1 VTCVWLLFL
10 PATNHQTLTTLLYR
24 SFATLQTDLRNGN
37 TNCRAVVELYLR
49 RIADNQHLNAFTE
62 VYADE
67 ARTKADD
74 LDQRMAANQPANQPV
89 GRLAGMVIGL
99 KDVLSYAGHGLRAGS
114 TILENFTAQFTATA
128 VERLLAEDAIIIG
141 RQNCDEFA
149 MGSSNENSAYG
160 PVRNAADPL
169 RVPGGSSGGSAVAV
183 QAGLCMASIGSDTGG
198 SVRQP
203 AAFCGVV
210 GLKPT
215 YGRISRWGLV
225 AYGSSFDCIGPITN
239 TPDDAALLLEIMAGA
254 DDFDSTVSSAPVE
267 KYTASTLPDRPLR
280 IAYLRDGVESAGVDA
295 SIRQATQ
302 QTLDQLR
309 AAGHTVE
316 AVDLSLATYLLPT
329 YYILT
334 TAEAS
339 SNLARFD
346 GVRYGHRTEKPTD
359 LIALYKQSRTE
370 GFGPEVR
377 RRILL
382 GTFVLSASYYDAYY
396 TKAQQVRRLIREETA
411 RLFEQYDFLVSP
423 TTPGPAFL
431 LGEKTSQQDP
441 LQMYLADIF
450 TVQANVVGY
459 PAMSV
464 PNGVDKLGLPI
475 GIQAMARPF
484 AEGQLLAFGKLINN
498 GGVKTSVLTPKK
510 NH

>member
-1 VTCVWLLFL
+1 MTV
-10 PATNHQTLTTLLYR
+10 YR
-24 SFATLQTDLRNGN
+24 SFTALQTDLRAGN
-37 TNCRAVVELYLR
+37 TTCRAVVNDYLT

-62 VYADE
+62 VYASE
-67 ARTKADD
+67 ARAKADD
-74 LDQRMAANQPANQPV
+74 LDRRMANGEAI
-89 GRLAGMVIGL
+89 GRLAGMVVGL

-114 TILENFTAQFTATA
+114 NILENFTAQFTATA
-128 VERLLAEDAIIIG
+128 VQRLLAEDAIIIG

-149 MGSSNENSAYG
+149 MGSSNENSAFG
-160 PVRNAADPL
+160 PVRNAADPA

-183 QAGLCMASIGSDTGG
+183 QAGLCLASIGSDTGG

-239 TPDDAALLLEIMAGA
+239 TPYDAALLLGIMAGA
-254 DDFDSTVSSAPVE
+254 DDFDSTVSSAPVGN
-267 KYTASTLPDRPLR
+267 YTSAKLPNQHQNGQTERPLR
-280 IAYLRDGVESAGVDA
+280 IAYLREGVESPGVDA
-295 SIRQATQ
+295 PIRQATQ
-302 QTLDQLR
+302 QTLDRLR

-316 AVDLSLATYLLPT
+316 PVTLSLATYLLPT

-346 GVRYGHRTEKPTD
+346 GVRYGHRTDNPAD

-382 GTFVLSASYYDAYY
+382 GTFVLSANYYDAYY
-396 TKAQQVRRLIREETA
+396 TKAQQVRRLIREETD
-411 RLFEQYDFLVSP
+411 RLFERYDFLVSP
-423 TTPGPAFL
+423 TTPGPAFR
-431 LGEKTSQQDP
+431 LGEKTGLDSGADP

-459 PAMSV
+459 PAISV
-464 PNGVDKLGLPI
+464 PNGTDEQGLPI

-484 AEGQLLAFGKLINN
+484 AEGELLAFAKLIYD
-498 GGVKTSVLTPKK
+498 V
-510 NH
+510 